1 MTTASRS
8 VIHTCQG
15 TLNRKSRWYRDV
27 VNMLELLILLFARV
41 DSSEIVV
48 SGVCSLTGI
57 EREVAYEGR

>member
-1 MTTASRS
+1 
-8 VIHTCQG
+8 
-15 TLNRKSRWYRDV
+15 
-27 VNMLELLILLFARV
+27 MLELLILLFARV